1 MGADTFEKIAVLDN
15 EVQGRLLDAAL
26 TERGI
31 PHVTHSYHSLA
42 YDGIFQLSAG
52 WGHVEAPAAYRD
64 EILSILEDLREAG
77 TEEMKYREES
87 GEGMQ

>member
-1 MGADTFEKIAVLDN
+1 MASDALEKIAVLDN

-42 YDGIFQLSAG
+42 YDGIFQLSTG
-52 WGHVEAPAAYRD
+52 WGHVEAPAEFRG
-64 EILSILEDLREAG
+64 EILAILEDLRNDRSD
-77 TEEMKYREES
+77 REES
-87 GEGMQ
+87 DG